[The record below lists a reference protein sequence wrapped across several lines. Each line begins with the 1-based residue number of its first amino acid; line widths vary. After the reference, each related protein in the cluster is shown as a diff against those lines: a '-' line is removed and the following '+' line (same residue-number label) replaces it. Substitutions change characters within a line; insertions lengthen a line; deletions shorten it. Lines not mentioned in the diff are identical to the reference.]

1 MSWMVERW
9 DKARTRFLSGAPRAR
24 MSKALSVS
32 LVTQVVGSITNFL
45 LTLSFVRLMDADSF
59 GIYGIG
65 FAIVLLFS
73 GAGNALFLT
82 QMVVHLPD
90 KAEQSGYLGRM
101 LLLVSGFAVIGVLA
115 GGLLVILQAEFA
127 WLGLGGGQFILL
139 TSLAAASYL
148 LRDYFVRVFY
158 NKRQEL
164 RTLAVTVVAFLATVF
179 ALVTAWRLKADFT
192 PSVGI
197 GIYAVGQFAGAV
209 AGFVM
214 SRTHWQLKDIN
225 LASSDFREA
234 FSGGRWALGGVGVTW
249 LQSQAYVYMSAIF
262 VGPAAVGYAN
272 AARLFVAPMQ
282 LAMPAVNQVVMPRLS
297 SLRSEGAARV
307 AATGGRVTRLVL
319 LGGLAYAI
327 LLSLLYPV
335 AGEAIL
341 GGNFSGVGPLVAAWC
356 VVLLAQLAR
365 DGASTIMQTLRKFRR
380 LTVSSAIL
388 ASLSL
393 PAVALLAYLFG
404 AIGAVV
410 ATAISELALA
420 LVLWLWIKRHAR

>member
-1 MSWMVERW
+1 MSVAMSWMVERW

-197 GIYAVGQFAGAV
+197 GIDRAC
-209 AGFVM
+209 
-214 SRTHWQLKDIN
+214 RP
-225 LASSDFREA
+225 ASSQRA
-234 FSGGRWALGGVGVTW
+234 
-249 LQSQAYVYMSAIF
+249 
-262 VGPAAVGYAN
+262 
-272 AARLFVAPMQ
+272 
-282 LAMPAVNQVVMPRLS
+282 
-297 SLRSEGAARV
+297 
-307 AATGGRVTRLVL
+307 
-319 LGGLAYAI
+319 
-327 LLSLLYPV
+327 
-335 AGEAIL
+335 
-341 GGNFSGVGPLVAAWC
+341 
-356 VVLLAQLAR
+356 
-365 DGASTIMQTLRKFRR
+365 
-380 LTVSSAIL
+380 
-388 ASLSL
+388 
-393 PAVALLAYLFG
+393 
-404 AIGAVV
+404 
-410 ATAISELALA
+410 
-420 LVLWLWIKRHAR
+420 HARPRCRAGWLCLRWRPAPCRLRVRAAPG